1 MWLHELGHAVTAW
14 LCGFGAFP
22 GPWRTPVSAGR
33 MPLVPV
39 VLAAAFG
46 ALVVLGRRDGR
57 RLRVVGG
64 MAGLVAQAICLALPP
79 RAAQALITFGGDGG
93 CLVLGAAGIATFFA
107 RPESQLRAG
116 ALRWGFVGIGAA
128 GLVDPLDT
136 WLRARFHPDAIPLG
150 RIEGVGLSD
159 SSKLVDVY
167 GWSYSELTARYVAL
181 GLACVAAV
189 AAAYAL
195 GVARARADVAALAGR
210 DRG

>member
-1 MWLHELGHAVTAW
+1 M
-14 LCGFGAFP
+14 
-22 GPWRTPVSAGR
+22 
-33 MPLVPV
+33 
-39 VLAAAFG
+39 
-46 ALVVLGRRDGR
+46 
-57 RLRVVGG
+57 
-64 MAGLVAQAICLALPP
+64 
-79 RAAQALITFGGDGG
+79 
-93 CLVLGAAGIATFFA
+93 ATFFV
-107 RPESQLRAG
+107 RPESRLRAG

-159 SSKLVDVY
+159 PSKLVDVY

-195 GVARARADVAALAGR
+195 GVARARADVAELAGR